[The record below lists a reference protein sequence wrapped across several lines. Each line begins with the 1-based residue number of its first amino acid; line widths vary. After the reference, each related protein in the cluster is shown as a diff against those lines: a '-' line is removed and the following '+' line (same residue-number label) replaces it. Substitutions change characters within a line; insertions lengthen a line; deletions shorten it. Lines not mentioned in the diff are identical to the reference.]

1 MRKIAEFIVNK
12 RWFIAAVFVA
22 LIVYCAFGITK
33 VKVEYDITRYLPDDT
48 DTAQALDI
56 MNEEFVTYGT
66 ATFMVKDVSPEK
78 AEALAADIRKLD
90 GVKDLTFSADSPK
103 TYSAEKRAALI
114 TVTYDGKT
122 TGYGG
127 ATDYKGDGTD
137 ERAKRAYSDTVELL
151 DKGGYKYAVPVPL
164 VNDYADTLANEMI
177 IIIAIAAAVV
187 LAVLLFTSKSFAEII
202 AFPIVFV
209 VAALLNMGTN
219 YWLGTI
225 SFASNT
231 VCIIL
236 QLALAIDY
244 AIILCHRFTEE
255 KDKRKGDPKSALI
268 TALAHA
274 IPEIASSSLTTVSG
288 LVALM
293 FMQLGLGLDLG
304 LVLAK
309 SIVCSLLTVFLLMPC
324 LLLSLSKAMDKSRHR
339 SFVPKIRF
347 LGKGVIKA
355 RYVLICVFVVL
366 FGVGAALSQNIE
378 FCYSQNGID
387 TSRPTATAVAQA
399 EADETFGYN
408 NMFVILVPNDGDY
421 EKQQRVLELVGG
433 YETQAGERLIDSA
446 IGLAGIP
453 IKEKPNGGSY
463 MLGDSINFQDF
474 GEITGLGRI
483 LSVAVFGLYAA
494 EHKLDIADYKEFRIP
509 AVDLFEW
516 LLGKDELMSMAGGF
530 ADVDALKA
538 QLEYGKEQ
546 LVGKD
551 HVRLVFNINAGIEDA
566 RVIEMIDRLTPTVK
580 AEYPSAIFAGM
591 SMSAYDLNSS
601 FSRDNLMITLL
612 TVAFIFLILAVTF
625 RSPCIP
631 IVLVFIIQ
639 GAIFMNFSLPVIIGN
654 NLFFFTY
661 LIISAIQMGA
671 TIDYAILMTNRFM
684 RLGEK
689 KNRRDALVEAVS
701 ETFPT
706 VITSGLIMTVAAF
719 LVGLITSDPLIASM
733 GMTLG
738 FGTVISIVSVMIF
751 LPAFLYTLA
760 PLLKKTVV
768 KRKPRAKDIRI
779 ENPSDI
785 PYFS

>member
-202 AFPIVFV
+202 AFPIAFV

-225 SFASNT
+225 SFVSNT

-255 KDKRKGDPKSALI
+255 KEKRKGDPKNALI

-355 RYVLICVFVVL
+355 RYVLIGVFVVL

-719 LVGLITSDPLIASM
+719 LVGLLTSDPLIASM

-785 PYFS
+785 PYVY